1 MYNRFFTIVL
11 MSFIFI
17 LPACCVFKKKCSNKS
32 ISCQIEQE
40 EVVNKSESIKEIETE
55 SVKF

>member
-1 MYNRFFTIVL
+1 